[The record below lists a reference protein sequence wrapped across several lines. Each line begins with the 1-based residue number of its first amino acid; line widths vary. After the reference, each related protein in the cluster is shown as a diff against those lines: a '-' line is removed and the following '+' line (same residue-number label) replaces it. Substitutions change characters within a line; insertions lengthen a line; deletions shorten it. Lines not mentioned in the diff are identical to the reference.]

1 MVVSFNT
8 HFVLFQVNDVL
19 EKNQFYCQNVFS
31 LPNYNHF
38 LNREDAHM

>member
-1 MVVSFNT
+1 MVVSFYT
-8 HFVLFQVNDVL
+8 HCVLFQINVVL

-31 LPNYNHF
+31 LPNYHF